1 MGPKKDYQAEWL
13 GRTIEAIVADAFST
27 YTTAV
32 AGFYFGLVADGVPI
46 EVSIRLTGEWMQA
59 MLAAAARAGQMAA
72 ESEDEE

>member
-32 AGFYFGLVADGVPI
+32 AGFYFGLVAEGIPI

-59 MLAAAARAGQMAA
+59 MLAAARAAQMAA
-72 ESEDEE
+72 ESEKEV